1 MPSNSPSAHV
11 VFLPWTRQG
20 TAATIKAPD
29 TLQAQPGSVTLAAEL
44 TVNGTLIPPVQ
55 VRVLGPSDVVG
66 IGPHDIVR
74 REPPPN
80 TGAFEHNLFAAIE
93 FDRPDFPWLFTP
105 ASAGANG
112 RLRPWLCL
120 IVVRKQAGVTLR
132 PAINA
137 PLPSIEIA
145 APAVPGDE
153 LPDLAESWLWAH
165 SQVASDGSPTTDELS
180 SILRGDTQL
189 SLSRLLCPR
198 LLAPDTEYIACLVPT
213 FEAGRKAGLG
223 LPVDSDAPLDPA
235 WPTVSSAATTLPLY
249 DHWTFRTGSG
259 GDFKSLVSLLRAQQ
273 APPGLGKRSVD
284 ISSPGFELPES
295 FPDGATLQMEGAL
308 QPMDAGEALDWP
320 EGTAGPFQSALAAIV
335 NGPQTLP
342 VADPLLAPPL
352 YGRWHARRKSVKH
365 TPPGITWFD
374 ELNLDPRHRSVAA
387 LGTRVVQEHQEALM
401 ASAWQQAGELRN
413 ANQRMRQMQLSLSVG
428 QSLHARH
435 IEPMQADA
443 LLRVAAPALG
453 RIRAAASG
461 QSATTLHASVIG
473 SSLPIK
479 AIAPTMRKLSRA
491 RGPASRR
498 LKSVASINAGMT
510 AFVAQLNIPAVTLVL
525 PPPPGMAGFDV
536 MRQRMNSLWI
546 LRYQQVTKQAVDAM
560 PGAPQFQL
568 MPEGVQIPMPIEEAE
583 VPAMVDN
590 AVASAFRAAAR
601 NHLDK
606 LNPGRPVPAAPPL
619 LAILDLLAVRAQLRL
634 QMQPQG
640 AMIAFAQALVPS
652 GGNTQPD
659 APVPVSTIMHAP
671 KFPQPMYEALRD
683 LSHEL
688 LLPGLDSVLPN
699 SALGLKTNSRFVNAY
714 LVGLNFEM
722 GRELLWRGYPTDQR
736 GTYFDRFWDTADAAA
751 DAAPPPADIEPIHL
765 WGERA
770 LEGSAATADG
780 RFVMLLRSELLRR
793 YPTAS
798 IYAVPA
804 TFGFGQRVPNL
815 DPNVEVYPAFRGS
828 LPPDVTFIGFDLTAQ
843 QVLGSATSPG
853 YFIVIQ
859 EQPTEPRF
867 GLDVGMVPT
876 GCTHLPTV
884 SGAPPGLPLRELQ
897 WRHNAAHMAGITR
910 RLPVR
915 ILIHASQF
923 AAPPASP

>member
-1 MPSNSPSAHV
+1 M
-11 VFLPWTRQG
+11 
-20 TAATIKAPD
+20 
-29 TLQAQPGSVTLAAEL
+29 
-44 TVNGTLIPPVQ
+44 
-55 VRVLGPSDVVG
+55 
-66 IGPHDIVR
+66 
-74 REPPPN
+74 
-80 TGAFEHNLFAAIE
+80 
-93 FDRPDFPWLFTP
+93 
-105 ASAGANG
+105 
-112 RLRPWLCL
+112 
-120 IVVRKQAGVTLR
+120 
-132 PAINA
+132 
-137 PLPSIEIA
+137 
-145 APAVPGDE
+145 
-153 LPDLAESWLWAH
+153 
-165 SQVASDGSPTTDELS
+165 
-180 SILRGDTQL
+180 
-189 SLSRLLCPR
+189 
-198 LLAPDTEYIACLVPT
+198 
-213 FEAGRKAGLG
+213 
-223 LPVDSDAPLDPA
+223 
-235 WPTVSSAATTLPLY
+235 
-249 DHWTFRTGSG
+249 
-259 GDFKSLVSLLRAQQ
+259 
-273 APPGLGKRSVD
+273 
-284 ISSPGFELPES
+284 
-295 FPDGATLQMEGAL
+295 
-308 QPMDAGEALDWP
+308 
-320 EGTAGPFQSALAAIV
+320 
-335 NGPQTLP
+335 
-342 VADPLLAPPL
+342 
-352 YGRWHARRKSVKH
+352 
-365 TPPGITWFD
+365 
-374 ELNLDPRHRSVAA
+374 
-387 LGTRVVQEHQEALM
+387 
-401 ASAWQQAGELRN
+401 
-413 ANQRMRQMQLSLSVG
+413 
-428 QSLHARH
+428 
-435 IEPMQADA
+435 
-443 LLRVAAPALG
+443 
-453 RIRAAASG
+453 
-461 QSATTLHASVIG
+461 
-473 SSLPIK
+473 
-479 AIAPTMRKLSRA
+479 
-491 RGPASRR
+491 
-498 LKSVASINAGMT
+498 
-510 AFVAQLNIPAVTLVL
+510 
-525 PPPPGMAGFDV
+525 
-536 MRQRMNSLWI
+536 
-546 LRYQQVTKQAVDAM
+546 
-560 PGAPQFQL
+560 
-568 MPEGVQIPMPIEEAE
+568 
-583 VPAMVDN
+583 
-590 AVASAFRAAAR
+590 
-601 NHLDK
+601 
-606 LNPGRPVPAAPPL
+606 PAAPPL